1 MDFGGKY
8 RSDQDQVKVCLLILH
23 LRHLGYRVE
32 LDGCLEQPT
41 SDACGDAA
49 ALAAARLSVV
59 DWKEA
64 DVSLAVHPNI
74 ISNARA
80 SWLCL
85 GLRADD
91 ECPGLRADQVDA
103 LYSFFMLVR
112 SPSRAYSGWNGA
124 GFGIV
129 PFDVL
134 WTLVEEDTRMLAADI
149 PDTVVDPFVKV
160 LVCNTD
166 VSGMDGSHWFAVAYG
181 ID

>member
-1 MDFGGKY
+1 MGGKY
-8 RSDQDQVKVCLLILH
+8 QLDHDMVQVSLLIHH
-23 LRHLGYRVE
+23 LRRLGYRAE
-32 LDGCLEQPT
+32 LDGSMEQPT
-41 SDACGDAA
+41 RNACGYVA
-49 ALAAARLSVV
+49 ALAAARLGEE

-64 DVSLAVHPNI
+64 DVSLAVQPNI

-80 SWLCL
+80 SWLKLDAC
-85 GLRADD
+85 AED
-91 ECPGLRADQVDA
+91 ESPGLRADQVDA
-103 LYSFFMLVR
+103 LYSFFMLDH

>member
-112 SPSRAYSGWNGA
+112 SPSRAYGGWNGA

-129 PFDVL
+129 SFDVL
-134 WTLVEEDTRMLAADI
+134 WTLVEEDTRMLAA
-149 PDTVVDPFVKV
+149 VR
-160 LVCNTD
+160 
-166 VSGMDGSHWFAVAYG
+166 
-181 ID
+181 

>member
-1 MDFGGKY
+1 M
-8 RSDQDQVKVCLLILH
+8 
-23 LRHLGYRVE
+23 
-32 LDGCLEQPT
+32 
-41 SDACGDAA
+41 
-49 ALAAARLSVV
+49 
-59 DWKEA
+59 
-64 DVSLAVHPNI
+64 SLAVHANI

-80 SWLCL
+80 SWLKLDAC
-85 GLRADD
+85 ADD

-112 SPSRAYSGWNGA
+112 SPSRAYSGLNGA

-166 VSGMDGSHWFAVAYG
+166 VSGMDGSHWFAHCSSLWY
-181 ID
+181 